1 MKTKIILFTL
11 LCLCLLALISY
22 MFLSNAD
29 PGVSGSLGKSS
40 DQMRE
45 INGIEML
52 INDFYV
58 EPYSESEQFIIVDL
72 SIQNT
77 TEKVYEFSPFKFTL
91 VDEEGF
97 AFERD
102 TSIETKGVLGGQ
114 IHPERMVRGELAFL
128 VPVGTNYELVYT
140 EHLRTGQLIWK
151 LTVDKD

>member
-1 MKTKIILFTL
+1 
-11 LCLCLLALISY
+11 
-22 MFLSNAD
+22 
-29 PGVSGSLGKSS
+29 
-40 DQMRE
+40 
-45 INGIEML
+45 ML